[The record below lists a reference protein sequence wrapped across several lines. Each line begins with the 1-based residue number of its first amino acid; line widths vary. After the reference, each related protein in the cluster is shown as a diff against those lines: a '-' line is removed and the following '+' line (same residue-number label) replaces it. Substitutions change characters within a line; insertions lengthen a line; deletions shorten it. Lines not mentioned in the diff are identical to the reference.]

1 MLAGLPQGPNIY
13 DPTKKDNVERATQRR
28 NVVLS
33 LMNRHGYITKAEM
46 DNATKIPV
54 TEGLQPSSEVTEMKY
69 QAFFRCCCK
78 RS

>member
-1 MLAGLPQGPNIY
+1 MILQ
-13 DPTKKDNVERATQRR
+13 KDNVERATQRR

-69 QAFFRCCCK
+69 QAFLDAVVK
-78 RS
+78 EVEKNIPM